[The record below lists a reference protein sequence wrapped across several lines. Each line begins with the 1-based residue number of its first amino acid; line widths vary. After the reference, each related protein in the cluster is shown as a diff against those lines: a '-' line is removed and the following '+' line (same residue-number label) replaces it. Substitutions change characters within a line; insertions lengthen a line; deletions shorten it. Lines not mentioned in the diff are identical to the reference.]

1 MQCGWYRGNIKYPVH
16 ACPAREMALGAI
28 MGIMAALLD
37 AGRIQALPA
46 SLIVR
51 ISDW

>member
-1 MQCGWYRGNIKYPVH
+1 
-16 ACPAREMALGAI
+16 MAMGAI

-37 AGRIQALPA
+37 TGRILALPA

-51 ISDW
+51 VSDWR

>member
-1 MQCGWYRGNIKYPVH
+1 
-16 ACPAREMALGAI
+16 MALGAI